1 MKEVMKIILDDEGKG
16 REYND
21 EYDVVIHCETEE
33 EQKEIIGMISN
44 AFKSRWI
51 PISERLPEP
60 GKYVL
65 LSSEYFPLPSIGR
78 YEEDEEG
85 GGEFYMADDAERCT
99 YGLYVDAW
107 LPLPEP
113 YGEVRMKK

>member
-33 EQKEIIGMISN
+33 EQKEIIEMISN

-51 PISERLPEP
+51 SISERLPEP

-65 LSSEYFPLPSIGR
+65 LHFENFDIPSIGT
-78 YEEDEEG
+78 YEIEEG
-85 GGEFYMADDAERCT
+85 GGEFYMADDASCCT
-99 YGLYVDAW
+99 FGLCVDAW
-107 LPLPEP
+107 TPLPEP
-113 YGEVRMKK
+113 YKKEGE